1 MSNARS
7 SSPQHGFTLLEV
19 LVAVAILS
27 LISLA
32 TLQLAGSGVDAAR
45 HVQGRTM
52 AMIVAENALVD
63 TLLDANAPRGKQSSL
78 VTNIGQSWRVTQTIE
93 PMPDPRVLRVEIEVE
108 GEQPLARAALSSYK
122 VVDPDA

>member
-1 MSNARS
+1 MSKVRAEQ
-7 SSPQHGFTLLEV
+7 PQGGFTLLEV

-32 TLQLAGSGVDAAR
+32 TLQLAGASVDAAR

-63 TLLDANAPRGKQSSL
+63 ALLDPSAARGTQTR
-78 VTNIGQSWRVTQTIE
+78 VADNIGQNWCITQTIE
-93 PMPDPRVLRVEIEVE
+93 AMPDPRVLRVDIRVE
-108 GEQPLARAALSSYK
+108 GDRPLARAALSTYK